1 MNDPSSSAGR
11 QIRLFLVDG
20 TPAGLMTAEVMNW
33 TGKAIVAPRARF
45 ADLVRREEATRTGI
59 YILIG
64 ADPERANGLK
74 VYIGEA
80 DSVGKRLRHHDSKEE
95 MDFFNRV
102 AFVVSKDENLTKA
115 HARYL
120 ESQLVRLAREAGS
133 VKVANVT
140 EPDFTRLPEADR
152 SDMAAFLDQ
161 LKIVLPVVGF
171 DVFRPSGAQALA
183 QTSTAGSSPIFELD
197 AVGIR
202 ATGRESDA
210 GFVVLAESTARKDG
224 TPAFPDGYRSLRD
237 QLVRDG
243 KLVEGAEPS
252 QYRFTTDVIFPSPS
266 AAAAVVMARN
276 ASGPKEWKQRATGKT
291 YGDWRNA
298 QLSG

>member
-1 MNDPSSSAGR
+1 MNDRSSSAGR
-11 QIRLFLVDG
+11 QIRMFLVDG

-45 ADLVRREEATRTGI
+45 ADLVHREEATRTGI

-64 ADPERANGLK
+64 PDPERTNGLK

-80 DSVGKRLRHHDSKEE
+80 DSVGKRLRRHDSGDE
-95 MDFFNRV
+95 MDFFDRA

-115 HARYL
+115 HARFL
-120 ESQLVRLAREAGS
+120 ESQLVRLAKEAGS
-133 VKVANVT
+133 VKVVNVT

-183 QTSTAGSSPIFELD
+183 QTSAIGSSPIFELD

-202 ATGRESDA
+202 ATGRESDT
-210 GFVVLAESTARKDG
+210 GFIVLANSTARKDG

-243 KLVEGAEPS
+243 KLVEEMEPS
-252 QYRFTTDVIFPSPS
+252 RYRFTTDVAFPSPS

-276 ASGPKEWKQRATGKT
+276 ASGPREWKQRDTGKT
-291 YGDWRNA
+291 YGDWRKS
-298 QLSG
+298 QLSE

>member
-11 QIRLFLVDG
+11 QIRMFLVDG

-64 ADPERANGLK
+64 PDPERINGLK

-80 DSVGKRLRHHDSKEE
+80 DSVGKRLRRHDSGDE
-95 MDFFNRV
+95 MDFFDRA

-115 HARYL
+115 HARFL
-120 ESQLVRLAREAGS
+120 ESQLVRLAKEAGS
-133 VKVANVT
+133 VKVVNVT

-171 DVFRPSGAQALA
+171 DVFRPERCAGLGANNC
-183 QTSTAGSSPIFELD
+183 SWI
-197 AVGIR
+197 
-202 ATGRESDA
+202 
-210 GFVVLAESTARKDG
+210 
-224 TPAFPDGYRSLRD
+224 
-237 QLVRDG
+237 
-243 KLVEGAEPS
+243 
-252 QYRFTTDVIFPSPS
+252 
-266 AAAAVVMARN
+266 
-276 ASGPKEWKQRATGKT
+276 
-291 YGDWRNA
+291 
-298 QLSG
+298 